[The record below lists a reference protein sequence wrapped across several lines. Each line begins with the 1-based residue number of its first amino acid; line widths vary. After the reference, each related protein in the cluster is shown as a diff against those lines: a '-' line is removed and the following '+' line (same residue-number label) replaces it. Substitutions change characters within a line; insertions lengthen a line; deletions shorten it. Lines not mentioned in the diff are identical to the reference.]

1 MVLLTARRTALLL
14 FSRQLDQLEQRRI
27 AAEVRA
33 ARGVRVL
40 ALSLASDLSAVTGS
54 GLFRGALPPADTVRM
69 AWAGMPIMGLVLF
82 DNVGFLWP

>member
-14 FSRQLDQLEQRRI
+14 FSRQLDQLEQRCNE
-27 AAEVRA
+27 EVRA